1 MMETKCSQRIPH
13 WWRFYINN
21 LPPSCVGKHRWKESS
36 ICGVLIS
43 DSFAVVKLLWWSW
56 GRRADTEE
64 HQQRIWMA
72 ERWLLIHL
80 LWPHPEVSITRI
92 SQNHQMVEIWRDL
105 FVPLVQPLLKQGH
118 PEQGTQIHV
127 QVHFEGSRFHNISG
141 QPMPVLTY
149 SHCIQCFLMS
159 RHFRVSV
166 CAYRL

>member
-64 HQQRIWMA
+64 HQQRIRMA

-118 PEQGTQIHV
+118 PDQSVWNCV
-127 QVHFEGSRFHNISG
+127 QAAFELELLNSCANPLSWSEEGDG
-141 QPMPVLTY
+141 D
-149 SHCIQCFLMS
+149 FLFLS
-159 RHFRVSV
+159 QDLGKPL
-166 CAYRL
+166 Y